1 MHYSLQPLPYLQS
14 SVGGAAIGSEMVT
27 EEGSEVGYCLSK
39 DQSTQLWIQIQQV
52 WSIRN
57 NNIIIM

>member
-14 SVGGAAIGSEMVT
+14 SVDGAAIGSEMVT
-27 EEGSEVGYCLSK
+27 EEGSKVGCCLSK

-52 WSIRN
+52 
-57 NNIIIM
+57 